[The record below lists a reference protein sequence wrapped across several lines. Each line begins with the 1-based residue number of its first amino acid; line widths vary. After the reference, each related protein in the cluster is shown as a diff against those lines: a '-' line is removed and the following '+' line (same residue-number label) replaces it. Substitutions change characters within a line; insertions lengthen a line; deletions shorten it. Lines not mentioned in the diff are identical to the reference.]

1 MAEYLQSLIQK
12 MVKTFVKCLSKKD
25 TQLNTGVELKQQK
38 SEMTELGVN
47 NMHISDEGV
56 MLVKKFEGC
65 KLEAYQCA
73 AGVWTIGY
81 GSTHGVQKG
90 DVWAQEK
97 AEMMLIDELEEYGN
111 HVDELVSVPLNQCQ
125 FDALTSWC
133 FNLGPS
139 NLRSSTLLQ
148 VLNHGNYE
156 DVPHQIKRWNKVSG
170 KVNDG
175 LIRRREAEA
184 LLFEGKSWEHL

>member
-1 MAEYLQSLIQK
+1 M
-12 MVKTFVKCLSKKD
+12 
-25 TQLNTGVELKQQK
+25 NTGVELKQQK
-38 SEMTELGVN
+38 SEMTGHGVIS
-47 NMHISDEGV
+47 MHISQEGID
-56 MLVKKFEGC
+56 LVKKFEGC

-81 GSTHGVQKG
+81 GSTHGVQRG
-90 DVWAQEK
+90 DVWSQEK

-111 HVDELVSVPLNQCQ
+111 HVEQAVTIPINQCQ

-139 NLRSSTLLQ
+139 NLLSSTMLQ
-148 VLNHGNYE
+148 VLNKGDYE
-156 DVPHQIKRWNKVSG
+156 DVPYQIKRWNKVSG
-170 KVNDG
+170 QVNDG

-184 LLFEGKSWEHL
+184 LLFEGKSWEHI

>member
-1 MAEYLQSLIQK
+1 
-12 MVKTFVKCLSKKD
+12 
-25 TQLNTGVELKQQK
+25 LNTGVELKKQK

-47 NMHISDEGV
+47 NMHISDEGIS
-56 MLVKKFEGC
+56 LVKKFEGC

-90 DVWAQEK
+90 DVWSQEK
-97 AEMMLIDELEEYGN
+97 AEVMLIDELEEYGKY
-111 HVDELVSVPLNQCQ
+111 VEELVTLPLNQCQ
-125 FDALTSWC
+125 FDALASWT

-139 NLRSSTLLQ
+139 NLQSSTMLK
-148 VLNHGNYE
+148 VLNSGDYE
-156 DVPHQIKRWNKVSG
+156 GVPNQIKRWNKVSG
-170 KVNDG
+170 QVNDG

-184 LLFEGKSWEHL
+184 LLFEGKHWEHI

>member
-1 MAEYLQSLIQK
+1 
-12 MVKTFVKCLSKKD
+12 
-25 TQLNTGVELKQQK
+25 LNTGVELKQQK

-56 MLVKKFEGC
+56 MLVKKAEGC

-90 DVWAQEK
+90 DVWSQEK
-97 AEMMLIDELEEYGN
+97 AEIMLIDELEEYGKY
-111 HVDELVSVPLNQCQ
+111 VEELVTIPLNQCQ
-125 FDALTSWC
+125 FDALTSWT

-148 VLNHGNYE
+148 VLNQGDYE
-156 DVPHQIKRWNKVSG
+156 GVPYQIKRWNKVSG
-170 KVNDG
+170 QVNDG

-184 LLFEGKSWEHL
+184 LLFEGKQWEHV